1 MMDVVLR
8 GEDVRGWVV
17 ARGERRA
24 VGDEAE
30 ALAVRYLEAQ
40 GWRVRARNWP
50 CRYGELDVV
59 VEREELVCFVEVR
72 MRSSAVWGDPAH
84 TVSFAKQRRV
94 VKAALHYLFAH
105 ELHGRM
111 IRFDVVSVVGRGE
124 RATVEHI
131 PGAFDAGM

>member
-1 MMDVVLR
+1 F
-8 GEDVRGWVV
+8 
-17 ARGERRA
+17 
-24 VGDEAE
+24 
-30 ALAVRYLEAQ
+30 LEAQ
-40 GWRVRARNWP
+40 GWRVLARNWT

-59 VEREELVCFVEVR
+59 AERGELVCFVEVR
-72 MRSSAVWGDPAH
+72 MRSTAVWGDPAH

-105 ELHGRM
+105 DLRERM
-111 IRFDVVSVVGRGE
+111 MRFDVISVVGRGE

>member
-1 MMDVVLR
+1 MEEDR
-8 GEDVRGWVV
+8 GGMGMGRGVR
-17 ARGERRA
+17 REF
-24 VGDEAE
+24 GDEAE
-30 ALAVRYLEAQ
+30 SVAVRYLEAR
-40 GWRVRARNWP
+40 GWVVRARNWP

-59 VEREELVCFVEVR
+59 AEREDTVCFVEVR

-105 ELHGRM
+105 DLRGRM
-111 IRFDVVSVVGRGE
+111 MRFDVISVVGRGE